1 MNEFQGLEI
10 TAPPGNME
18 EAPEAPRCRDP
29 ETTTAIGGVWKMD
42 GMGADRRGHWG
53 VLLEAGIVPTS
64 LPHPLLVQSGWD
76 ALLPGRR

>member
-1 MNEFQGLEI
+1 
-10 TAPPGNME
+10 
-18 EAPEAPRCRDP
+18 
-29 ETTTAIGGVWKMD
+29 MD

-53 VLLEAGIVPTS
+53 ILLEAGIVPTS